1 MLSPN
6 AFLFTC
12 FYPCILW
19 FVMLFAILVGWGRI
33 YEGEN
38 GEPVKEEPKD

>member
-1 MLSPN
+1 
-6 AFLFTC
+6 
-12 FYPCILW
+12 
-19 FVMLFAILVGWGRI
+19 MLFAILVGWGRI

>member
-1 MLSPN
+1 MSTN
-6 AFLFTC
+6 IDNIN
-12 FYPCILW
+12 PCILW